1 MKFLCV
7 PCNEPMNLQQVE
19 GPDQGSLTV
28 VFHCPQCAHR
38 TALLT
43 NPAETQ
49 MVKALDVKIGGES
62 APADPLGFTRSS
74 LASQRDDAFSGE
86 KIRETVDAAK
96 EAGGCPFA
104 AVVREAEGESVI
116 WTEGAEQRLQRIPVF
131 VRSSVKKLQ
140 RIPVFVRSSVKKAIE
155 GFARAKGHGTIT
167 EAVMDDAR
175 EEIGM

>member
-7 PCNEPMNLQQVE
+7 PCNEPMSLQQVE

-49 MVKALDVKIGGES
+49 MVKALDVTIGGES
-62 APADPLGFTRSS
+62 STVDPFSFTRSS
-74 LASQRDDAFSGE
+74 LASQRQDTFSTE
-86 KIRETVDAAK
+86 KMKETVEAAK

-104 AVVREAEGESVI
+104 AVVREAEGESLL

-131 VRSSVKKLQ
+131 VRSSVK
-140 RIPVFVRSSVKKAIE
+140 RAIE
-155 GFARAKGHGTIT
+155 GLAKEKGHRTVT
-167 EAVMDDAR
+167 EAVVDAAR

>member
-7 PCNEPMNLQQVE
+7 PCNEPMSLQQVE

-49 MVKALDVKIGGES
+49 MVKALDVTIGGES
-62 APADPLGFTRSS
+62 STVDPFSFTRSS
-74 LASQRDDAFSGE
+74 LA
-86 KIRETVDAAK
+86 K
-96 EAGGCPFA
+96 AGGCPFA
-104 AVVREAEGESVI
+104 AVVREAEGESLL

-131 VRSSVKKLQ
+131 IR
-140 RIPVFVRSSVKKAIE
+140 PSVKKAIE
-155 GFARAKGHGTIT
+155 GFAREKGHGTIT
-167 EAVMDDAR
+167 DAVMDEAR
-175 EEIGM
+175 EVIGM

>member
-7 PCNEPMNLQQVE
+7 PCNEPMSLQRVE

-49 MVKALDVKIGGES
+49 MVKALDVTIGGDV
-62 APADPLGFTRSS
+62 PPTDPLGFTRSS
-74 LASQRDDAFSGE
+74 LASQREDTFSTE
-86 KIRETVDAAK
+86 KMRETVEAAK

-104 AVVREAEGESVI
+104 AVVRETEGESLC

-131 VRSSVKKLQ
+131 IR
-140 RIPVFVRSSVKKAIE
+140 PSVKKAIE
-155 GFARAKGHGTIT
+155 GYAKEKGHRTVT
-167 EAVMDDAR
+167 EAVMDAAR
-175 EEIGM
+175 EVIGM

>member
-7 PCNEPMNLQQVE
+7 PCNEPMSLQQVE

-49 MVKALDVKIGGES
+49 MVKALDVTIGGES
-62 APADPLGFTRSS
+62 STVDPFSFTRSS
-74 LASQRDDAFSGE
+74 LASQREDTFSTE
-86 KIRETVDAAK
+86 KMKETVEAAK

-104 AVVREAEGESVI
+104 AVVREAEGESLL

-131 VRSSVKKLQ
+131 IR
-140 RIPVFVRSSVKKAIE
+140 PSVKKAIE
-155 GFARAKGHGTIT
+155 GFAREKGHGTIT
-167 EAVMDDAR
+167 DAVMDEAR
-175 EEIGM
+175 EVIGM

>member
-7 PCNEPMNLQQVE
+7 PCNEPMSLQRVE

-49 MVKALDVKIGGES
+49 MVKALDVTIGGDV
-62 APADPLGFTRSS
+62 PPTDPLGFTRSS
-74 LASQRDDAFSGE
+74 LASQREDTFSTE
-86 KIRETVDAAK
+86 KMRETVEAAK

-104 AVVREAEGESVI
+104 AVVKEAEGESLC

-131 VRSSVKKLQ
+131 VRSSVKK
-140 RIPVFVRSSVKKAIE
+140 AIE
-155 GFARAKGHGTIT
+155 GFAKEKGHRTVT
-167 EAVMDDAR
+167 EAVMDTAR